1 LEFEDPEDFTVGE
14 QQSEMFPVH
23 VDECRRTK
31 ETEDSWVTMVSTQLP
46 KEARNMLA
54 GGLAGMLA
62 KTFVAPVDRIKILY
76 QVSSAQF
83 QLRDVPNVVR
93 NIIIEEG
100 PMALWKG
107 NLATMLRVFPYA
119 GIQFMVFDYLKQWML
134 QEQHQELQTQS
145 RNHDRKYGLSPIES
159 LFSGMIAGTVSV
171 ICTYPL
177 DLTRTQLAV
186 LSRKTNHQGFVSV
199 LTENYTHRGLPGLFR
214 GMTPTLIGILPY
226 SGIAY
231 ALNEQGKR
239 EVCLCLCIYIT
250 KRRTKHMEEHLGM
263 NVFGLTLN
271 RMHSFVFIHAHENFG
286 GTFFFKN
293 GFRFNF

>member
-1 LEFEDPEDFTVGE
+1 MKNDNDNNNDNIDYDRILANNRRISTRRNTIPLEFEDPEDFTVGE
-14 QQSEMFPVH
+14 QQSEMFPVY
-23 VDECRRTK
+23 
-31 ETEDSWVTMVSTQLP
+31 EDSRHSSKDAAETTESWVTTMVSTQLP

-62 KTFVAPVDRIKILY
+62 KSFVAPVDRIKILY

-83 QLRDVPNVVR
+83 QLRDVPHVVR
-93 NIIIEEG
+93 NIITEEG
-100 PMALWKG
+100 ILALWKG
-107 NLATMLRVFPYA
+107 NFATMLRVFPYA
-119 GIQFMVFDYLKQWML
+119 GVQFMVFDYIKQWML
-134 QEQHQELQTQS
+134 QEQHQELQTQA
-145 RNHDRKYGLSPIES
+145 RDHDRKYGLSPLES

-199 LTENYTHRGLPGLFR
+199 LTENYTHRGFTGLFR

-239 EVCLCLCIYIT
+239 EVCAYVC
-250 KRRTKHMEEHLGM
+250 
-263 NVFGLTLN
+263 
-271 RMHSFVFIHAHENFG
+271 
-286 GTFFFKN
+286 
-293 GFRFNF
+293 